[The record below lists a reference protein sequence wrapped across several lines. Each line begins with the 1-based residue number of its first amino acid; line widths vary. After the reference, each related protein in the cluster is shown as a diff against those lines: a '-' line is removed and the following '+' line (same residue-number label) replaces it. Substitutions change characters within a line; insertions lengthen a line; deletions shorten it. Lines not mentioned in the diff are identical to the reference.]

1 MLAEII
7 KYKHY
12 LIVLAAL
19 LVANY
24 VIVPLSE
31 LHDEQKLNL
40 QLLSKQYEKT
50 QSLMGN
56 QDTLTEKLADSN
68 KQIALLDKVL
78 FIDSSEAQFKLAA
91 QSLVEKTLLDGK
103 CDIERI
109 GFIGNTQ
116 VNKSIER
123 WLMEVRLK
131 GDINCLTYTTRTLE
145 SLSPH
150 IEINEYNFNHRSLTE
165 NVSGKL
171 NAQIQ
176 LNVWYKEVNE

>member
-56 QDTLTEKLADSN
+56 QETLAETLADSN

-78 FIDSSEAQFKLAA
+78 FINTSEEQFKLAV
-91 QSLVEKTLLDGK
+91 QSLVEKTLLDGN
-103 CDIERI
+103 CEIERI
-109 GFIGNTQ
+109 GFTGNTQ
-116 VNKSIER
+116 VNKNIAR

-145 SLSPH
+145 SSLPH
-150 IEINEYNFNHRSLTE
+150 IEINGYNFNHKSLTE
-165 NVSGKL
+165 DVSGQL
-171 NAQIQ
+171 NAQIE
-176 LNVWYKEVNE
+176 LSVWYKEVNK